1 MKMRREPVGT
11 QGREQQFS
19 GSRVQ
24 PSNSGS
30 IFGRG
35 GCREILLWLARN
47 SQLQYLEVMM
57 IPPYDKNE
65 NENGN
70 DTKL

>member
-1 MKMRREPVGT
+1 MKMHREPVGP

-19 GSRVQ
+19 RSSRVQ

-30 IFGRG
+30 IFGRD
-35 GCREILLWLARN
+35 GCREILLWSARN
-47 SQLQYLEVMM
+47 SQLQDLEAMM

-65 NENGN
+65 N
-70 DTKL
+70 DTTL